1 MSNANGLSP
10 FRGEINRFIIPVFY
24 FKEYSAKIKKQQR
37 NDVLEPAK
45 HNETDKNDQT
55 VPKKNQLVKKADN
68 FVPPKIN
75 IIKPKRKEGGVS
87 SLSLSSIEMKKEA
100 ERKLYSKKMAINE
113 AEDPFNQ
120 EKLSILWKTYI
131 QEKNNLGENN
141 IAALLELSQPKLL
154 DNHKILLKSSSDL
167 NKVELTK
174 ESTSLM
180 AYLNKSLN
188 NYKITF
194 EINVE
199 IQKREEHIYGLK
211 EKYEYL
217 KKINPEIEVL
227 RKEFDL
233 DF

>member
-1 MSNANGLSP
+1 MFNANGLSP

-24 FKEYSAKIKKQQR
+24 FKEYSAKIKKQQPT
-37 NDVLEPAK
+37 DVLEPAK
-45 HNETDKNDQT
+45 HNETDKNEQT
-55 VPKKNQLVKKADN
+55 VPKKTQLVKKTDN

-75 IIKPKRKEGGVS
+75 IIKSKRKEGGVS
-87 SLSLSSIEMKKEA
+87 SLSLSSIKMKKEA

-113 AEDPFNQ
+113 AEDTFNQ

-199 IQKREEHIYGLK
+199 IQKREEHIYGIK

-233 DF
+233 EF